1 MTRSTIP
8 AVCCLLVAAIASA
21 DDGAWPGFHG
31 PGRNGVAR
39 SAPEL
44 VDALPKEMKPAWEV
58 LTIADGKP
66 ATHTSP
72 VCSDSVAVLHT
83 CVEKRQKQDNGKM
96 RKFNEEVLVGVSLA
110 DGKQLWRIEHPG
122 KSYNTPVLAGGK
134 LYYVRGDG
142 HLACI
147 DAAKGTELWTCRV
160 QKGGTNSSPAIA
172 AGVVIVNAGR
182 DLVAVDLDTRK
193 VRWKVEVKNWNNSPA
208 VWTHDG
214 KQYVLTGN
222 EEIVCVDAKEGTKLW
237 TMPGTKLKKDPAS
250 VAIHGDRMAVL
261 WEGMGLH
268 VFELSLKGAKKIA
281 TCEAFV
287 PNTGGAHQATTPV
300 FDGRHVYA
308 VDKKKTFCF
317 DAEKD
322 EVVWEGPKGD
332 PHPSP
337 ILADGKLIVNNKRS
351 LMLLDAKTGKQL
363 GEEPRIDS
371 AGCSSCAFSGGKLLV
386 NEGRSFRCY
395 DFSKDSN

>member
-1 MTRSTIP
+1 MFLTT
-8 AVCCLLVAAIASA
+8 VALCGDA
-21 DDGAWPGFHG
+21 AWPGLHG
-31 PGRNGVAR
+31 PGGNGVAE
-39 SAPEL
+39 SSPEL
-44 VDALPKEMKPAWEV
+44 IDALPKEMKPAWEV
-58 LTIADGKP
+58 KMIADGKP
-66 ATHTSP
+66 ETHASP
-72 VCSDSVAVLHT
+72 VCADGMAFLHS
-83 CVEKRQKQDNGKM
+83 CVEKRKKQDNGKT
-96 RKFNEEVLVGVSLA
+96 RKFNEEILVGVSLS

-122 KSYNTPVLAGGK
+122 KEHNTPIVADGK

-147 DAAKGTELWTCRV
+147 DAAKGTELWTSRIS
-160 QKGGTNSSPAIA
+160 KGGTNSSPVIA
-172 AGVVIVNAGR
+172 AGAVIVNVGR
-182 DLVAVDLDTRK
+182 DLVAVDIDTHK

-208 VWTHDG
+208 VWTHDE
-214 KQYVLTGN
+214 KQYVLSGN
-222 EEIVCVDAKEGTKLW
+222 EEVVCVAAEDGRKLW
-237 TMPGTKLKKDPAS
+237 TMPGTKLNKDPAS

-268 VFELSLKGAKKIA
+268 VFELSLEGAKKIA
-281 TCEAFV
+281 TCEKFV
-287 PNTGGAHQATTPV
+287 PNTGGAHQATSPA
-300 FDGRHVYA
+300 FDGRYVYA

-371 AGCSSCAFSGGKLLV
+371 VGCSSCAFSGGKLLV
-386 NEGRSFRCY
+386 NEGRAFRCY
-395 DFSKDSN
+395 DFSRNSN